1 MLNPTSFTITEDSG
15 FLAIVNADKFNSFVS
30 EEWEL
35 SQLLNRFVDEMNNN
49 HLIIWATGLENEWTV
64 NFLDKPT
71 NKKAFREFFKTIK
84 VTNGQLFLTNY
95 EDLTMAA
102 QFEDEKIPAKQNADL
117 FIQLDNWK
125 YEVTVRQLFDP
136 NDNEYGAEGEVNFEI
151 IIQADI
157 KKRANQIDKIF
168 WWTQ

>member
-1 MLNPTSFTITEDSG
+1 L
-15 FLAIVNADKFNSFVS
+15 
-30 EEWEL
+30 
-35 SQLLNRFVDEMNNN
+35 
-49 HLIIWATGLENEWTV
+49 ATGLENEWTV